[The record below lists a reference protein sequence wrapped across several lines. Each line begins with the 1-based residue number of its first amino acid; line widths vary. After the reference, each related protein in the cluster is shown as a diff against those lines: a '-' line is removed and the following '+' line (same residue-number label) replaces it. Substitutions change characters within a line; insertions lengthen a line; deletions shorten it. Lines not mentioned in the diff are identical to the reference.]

1 MKSDKKIIF
10 FLFAAACTAP
20 QPPPGAAG
28 PAEAVRDFAEA
39 VHKGDTAT
47 AWSLLTS
54 RAQAQA
60 DQFAA
65 AARAATDAGPESGR
79 QMLFTSALPGRV
91 VDAKAVSQS
100 GDSAEVQT
108 SGGAGFGRPQGRSTG
123 DGGAPRVWHVVRE
136 GGRWRID
143 LDLGH

>member
-20 QPPPGAAG
+20 QPPSGAAG
-28 PAEAVRDFAEA
+28 PSEAVRDFAEA

-79 QMLFTSALPGRV
+79 QMLFTSALPGRA

-108 SGGAGFGRPQGRSTG
+108 SE
-123 DGGAPRVWHVVRE
+123 DGGSPRVWHVVRE